1 MKKIINIFAY
11 LLISITA
18 LSQSYSSS
26 FYSEEAI
33 RKYYEANIDK
43 LDPMEGKYDV
53 QVYVRTNS
61 PIQADYDY
69 SLIYYVVKQPYS
81 NKFTV
86 YIGKHDEFTFGKSDN
101 VSIESIGTTNA
112 YRLYFRNS
120 SNRGVLD
127 NNLRYTSTVEL
138 SLEDARHFWSN
149 PNWAYRLILKYDFVK
164 AYPTGTMY
172 ADAARKAEARI
183 IEEEKKRREEEAK
196 RAGWTGT
203 GFALKDGYIVTNYHV
218 IEDATNITIQGVKG
232 DFANK
237 LTAQVVASDKYND
250 IAILKINDSRFTG
263 FGTIPYLVKTSISDV
278 AEDIFVLGYPMTST
292 MGDEIKYTTGVISS
306 KTGFQGD
313 VSQYQISAPVQ
324 PGNSGGPL
332 FDSKGNVIGI
342 VSAKHTGAENVG
354 YAIKTSYLKNLIES
368 VLSTN
373 ILPVTNTG
381 IQTLSNAE
389 KVKKIKSFVFLINA
403 STQTTTSTQRHTT
416 PSTSASNSTPI
427 ASTSRNQ
434 TYTSKVEGTTPKT
447 SNPGVSNSFVN
458 KKGER
463 IVQSE
468 EATIKVGDLVY
479 AELEGKQ
486 VERWEISSYAAS
498 FVATQDE
505 YKLKALKEGNVQVW
519 GYIDGSPK
527 LFKFKIVNTNT
538 TLPGDKPIKTI
549 TSKECTINVGDHITA
564 KLPEGDVEMWEINK
578 YQGEY
583 VDIGQHIL
591 VAKKSGVICV
601 WGYINNSP
609 KLFKITIK

>member
-61 PIQADYDY
+61 PIQPDYDY

-101 VSIESIGTTNA
+101 VRIESIGTTNA
-112 YRLYFRNS
+112 YRLYYRNS

-138 SLEDARHFWSN
+138 SLEDARHFGSN

-172 ADAARKAEARI
+172 TDAARKAEARI

-427 ASTSRNQ
+427 PSTSTNQ

-463 IVQSE
+463 IVQSK

-564 KLPEGDVEMWEINK
+564 KLPEGDVERWEINK

-591 VAKKSGVICV
+591 VAKISGVISV